1 MKERVAVPMMINEI
15 KEAKQG
21 DILMFDGKRW
31 VPASFKD
38 VSSSIIETLDNM
50 AQMNQNALK
59 PISTALDKIVESY
72 NLSQKAYLEENEKR
86 KVAFAVSMAFDKI
99 AIDEIIGDSGCADF
113 ESLRDWHNQ
122 FISGS
127 TTKLSDDP
135 LFIKYF
141 NMFKGE

>member
-1 MKERVAVPMMINEI
+1 MKERVSVPMMINEI
-15 KEAKQG
+15 KEARQG
-21 DILMFDGKRW
+21 DILVFDGKRW
-31 VPASFKD
+31 VPASFNEIA
-38 VSSSIIETLDNM
+38 SSILEEIKQVSQTS
-50 AQMNQNALK
+50 QNTLK

-72 NLSQKAYLEENEKR
+72 ALFQKAYLEEKNKQKE
-86 KVAFAVSMAFDKI
+86 AFAVSMAFNKI

-122 FISGS
+122 YISGS

>member
-1 MKERVAVPMMINEI
+1 MKERVSVPMMINEI

-31 VPASFKD
+31 APTTFKD
-38 VSSSIIETLDNM
+38 ISASLIDEITKVSKTTQET
-50 AQMNQNALK
+50 LK
-59 PISTALDKIVESY
+59 PISAVLDKIVESY

-86 KVAFAVSMAFDKI
+86 IVAFAVSMAFNKI

-113 ESLRDWHNQ
+113 EALRDWHNQ

-127 TTKLSDDP
+127 TTKLSDDS
-135 LFIKYF
+135 LFLKYYKL
-141 NMFKGE
+141 FKGE